1 MPFVLAQRTACRSF
15 TFLVLLALTVIGLP
29 ALSGAQQTCQ
39 PDGDVDRNGN
49 VTAADALLAFQQAL
63 SLVQLSACQ
72 LSIADVFPQPA
83 TPDGNITASDALCIF
98 QKALGLPSCLDP
110 LPSPNEP
117 PMADA
122 GSDQTVDAGTIV
134 TLSGTADD
142 TDGTIV
148 SYGWEQTG
156 GTMVSLSG
164 ADGATA
170 IFTAPDVSTDET
182 LTFRLT
188 VTDDDGA
195 QASDEVI
202 VMVRAVNQP
211 PDVSAGADQTVD
223 EGAVVV
229 LSGTASDPDGMIVS
243 YQWEQT
249 DGTEVLLAGAASDT
263 ATFVAPDVSADET
276 LTFRL
281 TVTDDDGAQVSDEV
295 MVAVRRVNQP
305 PIVNAGA
312 DQSVDAGTMV
322 ILSGSGADEE
332 EVIDR
337 YDWIQTSG
345 TPVTLSGANSQEA
358 SFTAPDVDS
367 DEDLVFQLTVTDNE
381 GAQASDEVRV
391 TVRPVV
397 REIEQDALKVSV
409 FGEGDIRVISAGEP
423 LDCALITIC
432 QGFFDE
438 GSEVVLEA
446 APDSDWTHERWVG
459 CDEVA
464 STRCTVFMDGD
475 RFVSVTFLSTAPLE
489 LEDDVIVV
497 QDDQL
502 NGIIEYDADDGWLAF
517 DANTVGVSQWAV
529 GDILLSDGFDT
540 DGSMAFARRI
550 ISIEDEPGRVTFHTI
565 QASLDEI
572 FRSGSIS
579 YHGQNHG
586 DDRQRSDGP
595 VVAQSADLTFE
606 VGIIEGGV
614 KASGTVDLPLD
625 PEFAINFSPFEVRL
639 IMHAEA
645 RGNIA
650 IEISAMIDRMGQQEL
665 CIKGRCSIKLG
676 TIPVGYGITVSP
688 HLKVLATYEA
698 EAAGRIRPSMNYG
711 ISASAGA
718 HYKSGQGLK
727 PVFKAGVDPGSGVV
741 LSEYELELHAEIG
754 LRAELQ
760 FKIEAGI
767 FASAGPHVGFGPAFG
782 VQSECDAAYANV
794 YGGLRLTV
802 GGELELLGHS
812 LRYDIPAWQRKWA
825 IKALYPPGKTPP
837 DPTDTMVT
845 DLLVMDET
853 NTGLTLVWDPPQND
867 CAIAGYVIYRNDRSI
882 ARNITDT
889 YFMDDNLIPG
899 TEYCYQAA
907 PLTTHG
913 IQEAKSTPACV
924 IYEPP
929 HLDLATQCNHSVT
942 DQPHYSDFYLDYFP
956 ESEWRLTTWTTTGEA
971 RGPVGTTIRPPIAL
985 PDEYGRES
993 ADCGDWTP
1001 VIVDHDAPVSDLR
1014 CRRAME
1020 DPYDTEITYTG
1031 YFDVH
1036 LREDGSGPGAKSH
1049 RLLVYPDLE
1058 PQEDLSLINIHTEH
1072 IWPCSCSP
1080 PDSQRPCRK
1089 TLSYRLHL
1097 FSIGVYDW
1105 QFDL

>member
-1 MPFVLAQRTACRSF
+1 MTIQRLWKFLPFVLAQRTACRSF
-15 TFLVLLALTVIGLP
+15 TFLVLLALMFMGLP
-29 ALSGAQQTCQ
+29 ALSGAQQDCL
-39 PDGDVDRNGN
+39 PDGDVDQNGN

-63 SLVQLSACQ
+63 GLAQLDACQ
-72 LSIADVFPQPA
+72 LTIANVFPSPDA
-83 TPDGNITASDALCIF
+83 PDGNITASDALCIF
-98 QKALGLPSCLDP
+98 QKALSLPSCLST

-156 GTMVSLSG
+156 GTMVSLTG
-164 ADGATA
+164 AASATVT
-170 IFTAPDVSTDET
+170 FTAPDVPMDET

-188 VTDDDGA
+188 VTDNGGA
-195 QASDEVI
+195 QASDEV
-202 VMVRAVNQP
+202 N
-211 PDVSAGADQTVD
+211 
-223 EGAVVV
+223 
-229 LSGTASDPDGMIVS
+229 
-243 YQWEQT
+243 
-249 DGTEVLLAGAASDT
+249 
-263 ATFVAPDVSADET
+263 
-276 LTFRL
+276 
-281 TVTDDDGAQVSDEV
+281 
-295 MVAVRRVNQP
+295 
-305 PIVNAGA
+305 
-312 DQSVDAGTMV
+312 
-322 ILSGSGADEE
+322 
-332 EVIDR
+332 
-337 YDWIQTSG
+337 
-345 TPVTLSGANSQEA
+345 
-358 SFTAPDVDS
+358 
-367 DEDLVFQLTVTDNE
+367 
-381 GAQASDEVRV
+381 V

-397 REIEQDALKVSV
+397 REVEQDALKVSV
-409 FGEGDIRVISAGEP
+409 FGEGDIRVVGAGEP
-423 LDCALITIC
+423 LDCTLITIC

-459 CDEVA
+459 CDEVD

-550 ISIEDEPGRVTFHTI
+550 VSIDDEPGRVTFHTI

-606 VGIIEGGV
+606 VGIVEGGV

-698 EAAGRIRPSMNYG
+698 EAAGRIRPSMYYG

-727 PVFKAGVDPGSGVV
+727 PIFKAGVDPGSGVV

-767 FASAGPHVGFGPAFG
+767 FASVGPHVGFGPAFG
-782 VQSECDAAYANV
+782 VQSECNAAYANV

-802 GGELELLGHS
+802 GGELELLGGS
-812 LRYDIPAWQRKWA
+812 LRYDIPAWERKWA

-845 DLLVMDET
+845 S
-853 NTGLTLVWDPPQND
+853 LTIIAGTLAGWTLAWDPPRNN
-867 CAIAGYVIYRNDRSI
+867 CGIAGYVIYRNNRSI

-889 YFMDDNLIPG
+889 YFM
-899 TEYCYQAA
+899 
-907 PLTTHG
+907 G
-913 IQEAKSTPACV
+913 I
-924 IYEPP
+924 IY
-929 HLDLATQCNHSVT
+929 D
-942 DQPHYSDFYLDYFP
+942 
-956 ESEWRLTTWTTTGEA
+956 
-971 RGPVGTTIRPPIAL
+971 
-985 PDEYGRES
+985 S
-993 ADCGDWTP
+993 A
-1001 VIVDHDAPVSDLR
+1001 
-1014 CRRAME
+1014 
-1020 DPYDTEITYTG
+1020 
-1031 YFDVH
+1031 
-1036 LREDGSGPGAKSH
+1036 
-1049 RLLVYPDLE
+1049 
-1058 PQEDLSLINIHTEH
+1058 Q
-1072 IWPCSCSP
+1072 
-1080 PDSQRPCRK
+1080 
-1089 TLSYRLHL
+1089 
-1097 FSIGVYDW
+1097 GVK
-1105 QFDL
+1105 